1 MKKVVSILAVLGI
14 LMSSVNLPAVNAA
27 SGETA
32 FNDTFAENVGDWEI
46 GYAASSEGEY
56 TGIAI
61 IQEDGM
67 LKFTSPIAKDVNGA
81 CRRPNVIEK

>member
-67 LKFTSPIAKDVNGA
+67 RQVEIHLAYCKGCKWCMQKT
-81 CRRPNVIEK
+81 